1 MGQTEPRPTFDQ
13 VETRVR
19 ELCRSQGLPQPDEF
33 IEADD
38 ADEVLAL
45 WHDRKVALV
54 IELDE

>member
-1 MGQTEPRPTFDQ
+1 MGDAETRTTFEE

-45 WHDRKVALV
+45 WHDRNVALV

>member
-1 MGQTEPRPTFDQ
+1 MEEAETQPTFEQ
-13 VETRVR
+13 VERKVR

-38 ADEVLAL
+38 AEEVLAL